1 MKAGLPFGT
10 KQQSICVQV
19 ERERISLGHNSRP
32 PSGSM
37 TTNPEPVEDQLV
49 AMVQASAEDL
59 FPEQQPMEGQ
69 QDEDPPKSPK
79 RGREPRGKGP
89 TVNVSKAG
97 QAIGAKKPSKKQ
109 SKQCRGCTLWYALED
124 IVAGASLCHKCRN
137 KLDNI
142 GRIAR
147 SQGRE
152 SWYKEVRA
160 NDVKL
165 AQVVAEYTQLVSS
178 QESKRVPKTVWLQ
191 TLEQVVSTSAFII
204 EQIGEMMSKK
214 RYMSWSE
221 TSEGGKLSEAE
232 AEAAWAEWLMR
243 AQEPGA
249 QNLGNAGTG

>member
-1 MKAGLPFGT
+1 MFLAITVLTLKT
-10 KQQSICVQV
+10 KTPRNHQREV
-19 ERERISLGHNSRP
+19 ESLEARGRP
-32 PSGSM
+32 SM
-37 TTNPEPVEDQLV
+37 SARLAKQLV
-49 AMVQASAEDL
+49 PRTGVYPL
-59 FPEQQPMEGQ
+59 VCL
-69 QDEDPPKSPK
+69 
-79 RGREPRGKGP
+79 GRHCC
-89 TVNVSKAG
+89 S
-97 QAIGAKKPSKKQ
+97 
-109 SKQCRGCTLWYALED
+109 
-124 IVAGASLCHKCRN
+124 KCRN

-152 SWYKEVRA
+152 GWYKEVRA

-221 TSEGGKLSEAE
+221 TSEGGKLSEAG
-232 AEAAWAEWLMR
+232 AEAAWAECLMR

-249 QNLGNAGTG
+249 QHLRNAGTG